1 VTAPSITQFYEDDHD
16 RLDGLFAKFQDF
28 KKSDLAK
35 ARLHFDEFKN
45 GLERH
50 IRWEEDVLF
59 PVFETKTGHRDTGPT
74 AVMRMEHR
82 DILAILE
89 LIQQKLQSDSLQT
102 DAEEAR
108 LFGHLGIHNM
118 KEEQIL
124 YPSIDRIVSEG
135 ERLELFTKMGIA
147 EPK

>member
-1 VTAPSITQFYEDDHD
+1 MNSTSITQYYEEDHNRLD
-16 RLDGLFAKFQDF
+16 RLFSQFQDL
-28 KKSDLAK
+28 KKCDLTQ
-35 ARLHFDEFKN
+35 ARKYFEEFKE

-50 IRWEEDVLF
+50 IRWEEDILF
-59 PVFETKTGHRDTGPT
+59 PVFEAKTGHRDTGPT
-74 AVMRMEHR
+74 AVMRAEHN
-82 DILAILE
+82 DIRAILDE
-89 LIQQKLQSDSLQT
+89 IHRKLKDNSLQT

-135 ERLELFTKMGIA
+135 ERLELFTKMGIG
-147 EPK
+147 EFK